1 MSYFQLE
8 ETRNSSQLQINLGKN
23 IKAPKMLIYFIERMH
38 STNLENEEGYETCS
52 QQYLNVAEKFDNN
65 MKLIR
70 NIEPDKKSLE
80 NQLKKCKEEL

>member
-1 MSYFQLE
+1 
-8 ETRNSSQLQINLGKN
+8 
-23 IKAPKMLIYFIERMH
+23 MLIYFIERMH